1 MWHQAMSDVHK
12 CVSWLHSR
20 SPGLNLILD
29 DFGTNLGGSLIMMT
43 CWTAIVVQV
52 LITVGHWLRFRPGQ
66 LVLDWGSG
74 CGHKLLGL
82 GIVGEL

>member
-1 MWHQAMSDVHK
+1 MSTNVYLGCIADPTVA
-12 CVSWLHSR
+12 
-20 SPGLNLILD
+20 GLNLILGRILVD
-29 DFGTNLGGSLIMMT
+29 QCIMMT
-43 CWTAIVVQV
+43 CWTITAVQV

-82 GIVGEL
+82 GILGELRESCC